1 MAGPSARPGDPAE
14 PTVVHSASPVCTTV
28 APPGPCTQSPGPAA
42 WSGPD
47 GHAEPRGRGG
57 GRAGQGSGEHARHRE
72 AGAGRAME
80 GAWGG
85 SLLPSRRSAGRGH
98 RSLGEGASNAGRRLS
113 GCGGQT
119 ALGPHATGTCLLNIS
134 RYPQIASGKGG
145 GDSHGCCQRRGCLS
159 PASCLTATGRLRVG
173 QLPGRDH
180 QDCKR
185 AERVRAPTGVLF
197 SEARALTPSHA
208 VLRSCV
214 SLAGGTPC
222 PQGHGPRVPD
232 HDPRPF
238 PQQEPVGLAETAF
251 PSGR

>member
-1 MAGPSARPGDPAE
+1 MQGQVIQRNPPWCTLPAL
-14 PTVVHSASPVCTTV
+14 C
-28 APPGPCTQSPGPAA
+28 APPWPRLGLALRVQARQRGAGQTATLSHEGGEAGELARAPENTPGT
-42 WSGPD
+42 GKQ
-47 GHAEPRGRGG
+47 GRGERWRG
-57 GRAGQGSGEHARHRE
+57 PG
-72 AGAGRAME
+72 
-80 GAWGG
+80 GG
-85 SLLPSRRSAGRGH
+85 SLLPSCRSAGRGH
-98 RSLGEGASNAGRRLS
+98 QSLGEGASNAGRRLS

-145 GDSHGCCQRRGCLS
+145 GDSHGCCQHRGCLS